1 MLDFQIL
8 YQKKSK
14 NNNYYLKN
22 PTAIAIGLL
31 FKATTYM

>member
-8 YQKKSK
+8 YQKSK

-22 PTAIAIGLL
+22 PIAIAIGLL